1 MANKKSVVTGKT
13 AKPAPNVSG
22 GLGVQGVNMPN
33 YLARPTAATSIDAST
48 ATRDKFYGGKS
59 MPTRLNRSVVGG
71 LGIAPFGS
79 GRQRNIEIRT
89 PKNAS
94 TVTRN
99 LQYGNSMVNPAAAPA
114 PIKAQVKPG
123 DVINRVVDAAKNK
136 VNDVIRT
143 TVNMKNSP
151 TPKRGTNLG
160 VTTGKVTGTSATRG
174 GTGGRTTG
182 GGRAAGGGYT
192 NAGPAGPGASGRGT
206 GGKR

>member
-94 TVTRN
+94 TAARN
-99 LQYGNSMVNPAAAPA
+99 LQYGNSMFSPASAPA
-114 PIKAQVKPG
+114 PIKAKVKPG
-123 DVINRVVDAAKNK
+123 DVVNRAVGAVK
-136 VNDVIRT
+136 DVIRS

-151 TPKRGTNLG
+151 TPQRGTNLG
-160 VTTGKVTGTSATRG
+160 VTTGKVTGTSVSRG

>member
-1 MANKKSVVTGKT
+1 MANKKSVVTDKT
-13 AKPAPNVSG
+13 AKPAFNVSG
-22 GLGVQGVNMPN
+22 GLGIKPYNAPN

-94 TVTRN
+94 TAARN
-99 LQYGNSMVNPAAAPA
+99 LQYGNSMFSPASAPA
-114 PIKAQVKPG
+114 PIKAKVKPG
-123 DVINRVVDAAKNK
+123 DVVNRAVGAAK
-136 VNDVIRT
+136 DVIRT

-151 TPKRGTNLG
+151 TPQRGTNLG